1 MLDTTAPCICC
12 ADVWDYIAN
21 HIDPDNM
28 LTKDDLPD
36 LPKIH
41 ADILPLEADHIT
53 VEHLERY
60 IKGEY

>member
-12 ADVWDYIAN
+12 ADVWEYIAN

-28 LTKDDLPD
+28 LTKDDLP
-36 LPKIH
+36 PVGVGWWQ
-41 ADILPLEADHIT
+41 LPLEADHLT